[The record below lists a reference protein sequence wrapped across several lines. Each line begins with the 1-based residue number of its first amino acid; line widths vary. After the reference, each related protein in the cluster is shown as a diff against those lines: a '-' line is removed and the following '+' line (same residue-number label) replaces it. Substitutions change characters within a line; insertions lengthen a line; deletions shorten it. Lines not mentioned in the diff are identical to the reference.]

1 MVEGRIQVVEQ
12 VQQAGIE
19 MADLSGGNV
28 AEKAVDRSQCFR
40 YVMIA
45 PAVNEV
51 DSLVGV
57 GVIKTGS
64 EQEFVRRAILRC
76 FPECYEFSASG
87 CHPLRLQ

>member
-57 GVIKTGS
+57 GVIKTKAVLAWGALQCMS
-64 EQEFVRRAILRC
+64 QRRGKQQHA
-76 FPECYEFSASG
+76 
-87 CHPLRLQ
+87 